1 MHLAQALQVSLRL
14 KLPVLSYILP
24 VKRKFIR
31 RKQVDS
37 VKEHLTRTQTDSHA
51 VIVCLWLGY
60 I

>member
-14 KLPVLSYILP
+14 KLPVLSYILL
-24 VKRKFIR
+24 KRKFIR
-31 RKQVDS
+31 HKQVDS
-37 VKEHLTRTQTDSHA
+37 VKENLTRTQTDSHA